1 MEFVPLRFLSKLSAG
16 VPTPARSAS
25 VFFTTLY
32 LPPAAC
38 TARRSLVSASTV
50 MPWKVERM
58 TVDTLASSVLSLSRS
73 CCFSLRFFIVS
84 LRWFARLRGS
94 GHRFYFGQVDGDA
107 RTHGRSH
114 GDFLDVLALGCG
126 RLGFHHRL
134 NYRLG
139 VLGQLRAVKLNL
151 ADRAVHDPRLVDT
164 EFHFAGLYFLDRLGH
179 FEGDRTGLGVGH
191 QPARAEHLTQLSGG
205 AHHVRRGDH
214 RVVIRPAFHDFL
226 HDFVPADE
234 VRPGF
239 LRFANLVTAGNHQ
252 HANALA
258 ESVGQ
263 THGAAHDLV
272 GVFRIN
278 AQIDGQLDGFVE
290 FRVMRLLQKFGRLS
304 ELIGAQF
311 YQLTRFLHV

>member
-1 MEFVPLRFLSKLSAG
+1 
-16 VPTPARSAS
+16 
-25 VFFTTLY
+25 
-32 LPPAAC
+32 
-38 TARRSLVSASTV
+38 
-50 MPWKVERM
+50 M

-84 LRWFARLRGS
+84 LRWPWFARLRGG

-139 VLGQLRAVKLNL
+139 VLGQLRAVKLDFAN
-151 ADRAVHDPRLVDT
+151 RAVHDPRLVDT

-205 AHHVRRGDH
+205 AHHVRRGDI
-214 RVVIRPAFHDFL
+214 RVWIRSVFY
-226 HDFVPADE
+226 
-234 VRPGF
+234 GF
-239 LRFANLVTAGNHQ
+239 LIYHI
-252 HANALA
+252 HADVLTYSFVLNW
-258 ESVGQ
+258 
-263 THGAAHDLV
+263 
-272 GVFRIN
+272 
-278 AQIDGQLDGFVE
+278 LDV
-290 FRVMRLLQKFGRLS
+290 L
-304 ELIGAQF
+304 
-311 YQLTRFLHV
+311 